1 MIFGKYINQFYK
13 KYFFHYLFGIL
24 FLILVNVIQLYIPEI
39 TGSITRKYD
48 NGTLTQTYLYFS
60 VLWIVLIAFGL
71 FIGRFA
77 WRKLLFNGAINIQ
90 GDLRKMMFN
99 KTQQLDQ
106 KFYQDN
112 KVGGIMSYYTN
123 DLDVLNQC
131 FGFGTVML
139 VDALVL
145 SVLTLVKMF
154 RLNVI
159 LTLICL
165 IPMAVLAV
173 SAYFI
178 DNKIEAIFEKRQ
190 KSYEKMTDYVQEMFV
205 GIRVIKA
212 FARTKDESKFFKTVN
227 KDTKDYDIS
236 LVKVNTFLNTAISI
250 LIELMIALG
259 LLVGGL
265 IIYNAF
271 IGKIDSNFSR
281 GDLYEFN
288 GYFNTIIWPMMA
300 LGQIIALRSRAKTSL
315 KRITKFLDE
324 NVDLIDNKTYQF
336 KDKIEGDIEF
346 KHLSYRYEK
355 QNVLALDDVSFK
367 INKGEIVG
375 IVGRIGSGKTTLVS
389 TLIRLDNYSK
399 GTIFIDGIDIMD
411 LSINQLRDNVAFVFQ
426 DNYLFSQTIKDNIAF
441 SNPSLSQEE
450 VEKAARF
457 ASIDDDIKD
466 FIDGYRTLLGE
477 RGVTISGGQKQRLA
491 IARAIIKDS
500 PIMVLDDSL
509 SAVDLKTEKTI
520 LKNIVEERKN
530 KTTLIVASRVSTVM
544 DLDKIIVLNE
554 GKVEA
559 IGNHKTLMKESKT
572 YFHMVKLQTL
582 EDEIK
587 E

>member
-39 TGSITRKYD
+39 TGSITREYD

-315 KRITKFLDE
+315 KRI
-324 NVDLIDNKTYQF
+324 I
-336 KDKIEGDIEF
+336 
-346 KHLSYRYEK
+346 
-355 QNVLALDDVSFK
+355 LALDDVSFK

-375 IVGRIGSGKTTLVS
+375 IVGRIGSGKTSLVS
-389 TLIRLDNYSK
+389 TLIRLDNYPK

>member
-1 MIFGKYINQFYK
+1 
-13 KYFFHYLFGIL
+13 
-24 FLILVNVIQLYIPEI
+24 
-39 TGSITRKYD
+39 
-48 NGTLTQTYLYFS
+48 
-60 VLWIVLIAFGL
+60 
-71 FIGRFA
+71 
-77 WRKLLFNGAINIQ
+77 
-90 GDLRKMMFN
+90 
-99 KTQQLDQ
+99 
-106 KFYQDN
+106 
-112 KVGGIMSYYTN
+112 
-123 DLDVLNQC
+123 
-131 FGFGTVML
+131 
-139 VDALVL
+139 
-145 SVLTLVKMF
+145 
-154 RLNVI
+154 
-159 LTLICL
+159 
-165 IPMAVLAV
+165 
-173 SAYFI
+173 
-178 DNKIEAIFEKRQ
+178 
-190 KSYEKMTDYVQEMFV
+190 
-205 GIRVIKA
+205 
-212 FARTKDESKFFKTVN
+212 
-227 KDTKDYDIS
+227 
-236 LVKVNTFLNTAISI
+236 
-250 LIELMIALG
+250 MIALG

-355 QNVLALDDVSFK
+355 QNILALDDVSFK

-375 IVGRIGSGKTTLVS
+375 IVGRIGSGKTSLVS
-389 TLIRLDNYSK
+389 TLIRLDNYPK